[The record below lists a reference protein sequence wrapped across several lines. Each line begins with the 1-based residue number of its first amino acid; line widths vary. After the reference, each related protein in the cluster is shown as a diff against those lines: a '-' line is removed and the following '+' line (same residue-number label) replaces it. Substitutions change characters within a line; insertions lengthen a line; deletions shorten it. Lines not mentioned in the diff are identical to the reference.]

1 MATNT
6 AAQGGEQE
14 TSIFGRFFMP
24 ATDWFYLAFRL
35 IFAFIVSLHGA
46 QKAFQMWGFPPPGPG
61 DPPDIVYLAG
71 WIEIISALLI
81 GFGVLTRLGAGA
93 LCVTMVIAYFMM
105 HFGNGAGAPH
115 LFPAEGGFAAHGGE
129 VPILWFAIAGII
141 GVMGSRKFGLERLI
155 LKKEIL

>member
-1 MATNT
+1 MATNIST
-6 AAQGGEQE
+6 TGTEQD
-14 TSIFGRFFMP
+14 TSIFGRLFMP
-24 ATDWFYLAFRL
+24 GADYFYLLFRL

-46 QKAFQMWGFPPPGPG
+46 QKAFQLWGFPPPGSG
-61 DPPDIVYLAG
+61 PPDIVYIAG
-71 WIEIISALLI
+71 WVEIISALLI

-105 HFGNGAGAPH
+105 HFGNGIAPH
-115 LFPAEGGFAAHGGE
+115 IFPGEGGFTAHGGE

-155 LKKEIL
+155 LKREIL

>member
-1 MATNT
+1 MATNIST
-6 AAQGGEQE
+6 TGAEQD
-14 TSIFGRFFMP
+14 TSIFGRLFMP
-24 ATDWFYLAFRL
+24 GADYFYLLFRL

-46 QKAFQMWGFPPPGPG
+46 QKAFQLWGFPPPGSG
-61 DPPDIVYLAG
+61 PPDIVYIAG
-71 WIEIISALLI
+71 WVEIISALLI

-105 HFGNGAGAPH
+105 HFGNGIAPH
-115 LFPAEGGFAAHGGE
+115 IFPGEGGFTAHGGE

-155 LKKEIL
+155 LKREIL